1 MLINKNL
8 QRFFLLVMLALSFN
22 INAQQ
27 KLALKDAI
35 SIALENNYDI
45 RLAKSDAEISGNNY
59 SVGNAGFLPNLNVS
73 ASQTK
78 TVSNTKQEYS
88 SGQLVDK
95 TSSASNNT
103 NASATLS
110 WTIFDGLK
118 MFISLSKLKE
128 LKEIGEIKLRSQVET
143 SVADIIKYYYD
154 IVRQK
159 HNYNVSLESV
169 AISEQRLKITEEKF
183 SVGSASK
190 LEVLS
195 AKVDLNTDRSNLL
208 NQEVVLNGFKVSLN
222 TLLGRKTSEE
232 FDVDDHF
239 EMLAGLEYN
248 NLLEDAYKN
257 NVDVLQSE
265 KAKSVSSYDVG
276 IYRAEYMPRFTLSSG
291 YTYSNAVSDAGFFKS
306 NKTYGYNYGLTF
318 SWNLF
323 NGFGTTLLYQN
334 SLINLDKS
342 EIKLQQTKAVVESN
356 LIIAYK
362 NYEKNNEI
370 LSLETENVSV
380 AKENLDLAIEQ
391 IRLGSISPIEFRDVQ
406 KNYITAQSRLST
418 AQFNAKVS
426 ERDLLKQ
433 SGRLVK

>member
-1 MLINKNL
+1 MLTKRNFEIMILFTLCVFAVNL
-8 QRFFLLVMLALSFN
+8 H
-22 INAQQ
+22 AQQ
-27 KLALKDAI
+27 KLSLKEAV

-45 RLAKSDAEISGNNY
+45 RIAKSDAEISGNNY
-59 SVGNAGFLPNLNVS
+59 SVGNAGFLPNLNVT

-95 TSSASNNT
+95 TSSGSNNT
-103 NASATLS
+103 NAGVTLS

-118 MFISLSKLKE
+118 MFISFSKLKE
-128 LKEIGEIKLRSQVET
+128 LKEIGEVKLRSQVET

-159 HNYNVSLESV
+159 HIYNVTLESV

-208 NQEVVLNGFKVSLN
+208 NQEVVLNSLKVSLN
-222 TLLGRKTSEE
+222 TMLGRKTAEQ
-232 FDVDDHF
+232 FDVDDNF
-239 EMLAGLEYN
+239 ELSTGLEYN
-248 NLLEDAYKN
+248 RLLEDAYQN
-257 NVDVLQSE
+257 NVDIIQSE
-265 KAKSVSSYDVG
+265 KSKNVSSYDVG
-276 IYRAEYMPRFTLSSG
+276 IYRADYLPRFTLSSG
-291 YTYSNAVSDAGFFKS
+291 YTYSNAISDAGFFKS
-306 NKTYGYNYGLTF
+306 NKTYGYNYGINL

-334 SLINLDKS
+334 ALINLDKS
-342 EIKLQQTKAVVESN
+342 EIKLQQAKAVVESN

-380 AKENLDLAIEQ
+380 AKENLDLAMEQ

-406 KNYITAQSRLST
+406 KNYITAESRLST
-418 AQFNAKVS
+418 AQFNAKMS

-433 SGRLVK
+433 SGALVK

>member
-1 MLINKNL
+1 MWNRKTLSI
-8 QRFFLLVMLALSFN
+8 FCLVFVFASGS
-22 INAQQ
+22 ISAQQ
-27 KLALKDAI
+27 KLTLKEAI
-35 SIALENNYDI
+35 SVALENNYDI
-45 RLAKSDAEISGNNY
+45 RLAKSDAAISENNY

-95 TSSASNNT
+95 TSSGSNNT
-103 NASATLS
+103 NAAATLS

-118 MFISLSKLKE
+118 MFISFSKLKE
-128 LKEIGEIKLRSQVET
+128 LKEIGEVKLRSQVEL
-143 SVADIIKYYYD
+143 SVAEVIKNYYD

-159 HNYNVSLESV
+159 HNYNVTLESV

-208 NQEVVLNGFKVSLN
+208 NQEVVLNGLKVVLN
-222 TLLGRKTSEE
+222 NLLGRTVSEE
-232 FDVDDHF
+232 FDVEDDVQI
-239 EMLAGLEYN
+239 LTGLDY
-248 NLLEDAYKN
+248 NLLREEAFKN
-257 NVDVLQSE
+257 NVDIVQSE
-265 KAKSVSSYDVG
+265 KSKNVSSYDVG
-276 IYRAEYMPRFTLSSG
+276 IYRAEYMPRFTLNSG
-291 YTYSNAVSDAGFFKS
+291 YTYSNSLSDAGFFKS
-306 NKTYGYNYGLTF
+306 NKTFGYNYGVSLA
-318 SWNLF
+318 WNLF
-323 NGFGTTLLYQN
+323 NGFATTLQYQN
-334 SLINLDKS
+334 ALIVVDKS
-342 EIKLQQTKAVVESN
+342 EIRLSQTKALVESN
-356 LIIAYK
+356 LIIAFK

-370 LSLETENVSV
+370 LALESENVSV

-406 KNYITAQSRLST
+406 KNYITAQSRLSS
-418 AQFNAKVS
+418 AQFNAKMS

-433 SGRLVK
+433 SGSLIK

>member
-1 MLINKNL
+1 MLIKRNFEIL
-8 QRFFLLVMLALSFN
+8 ILLIALAATADLH
-22 INAQQ
+22 AQQ
-27 KLALKDAI
+27 KLSLKEAVR
-35 SIALENNYDI
+35 IALENNYDI
-45 RLAKSDAEISGNNY
+45 QMAKSDAEISGNNY
-59 SVGNAGFLPNLNVS
+59 SIGNAGFLPNLNVS

-95 TSSASNNT
+95 TSSTSNNT
-103 NASATLS
+103 NASAALN

-118 MFISLSKLKE
+118 MFLSFSKLKE
-128 LKEIGEIKLRSQVET
+128 LKEIGEVKLRSQVES
-143 SVADIIKYYYD
+143 SVADVIKFYYD

-159 HNYNVSLESV
+159 NIYNVSLEGV
-169 AISEQRLKITEEKF
+169 AISEQRLKITEDKF

-208 NQEVVLNGFKVSLN
+208 NQEVVLNGLKVSLN
-222 TLLGRKTSEE
+222 TVLGRKSSEE
-232 FDVDDHF
+232 FDVEEYF
-239 EMLAGLEYN
+239 EMLTGLEYN
-248 NLLEDAYKN
+248 KLLEDAYQN

-265 KAKSVSSYDVG
+265 KNKSVSSYDVG
-276 IYRAEYMPRFTLSSG
+276 IYRAEYLPRFTLSSG

-306 NKTYGYNYGLTF
+306 NRTNGYNLGINL

-334 SLINLDKS
+334 ALINLDKNQ
-342 EIKLQQTKAVVESN
+342 IKLQQTKALVESN
-356 LIIAYK
+356 LIIAFK
-362 NYEKNNEI
+362 NYEKNTEI
-370 LSLETENVSV
+370 LSLEAENVSV

-418 AQFNAKVS
+418 AQFNAKIS

-433 SGRLVK
+433 SGALVK

>member
-1 MLINKNL
+1 MWNRKILAV
-8 QRFFLLVMLALSFN
+8 FCLVFIFSSGSVS
-22 INAQQ
+22 AQQ
-27 KLALKDAI
+27 KLTLKEAI

-45 RLAKSDAEISGNNY
+45 RLAKSDVAISENNY
-59 SVGNAGFLPNLNVS
+59 SVGNAGFLPSLNVS

-88 SGQLVDK
+88 NGSLVDK
-95 TSSASNNT
+95 TSSGSNNT
-103 NASATLS
+103 NAAATLN

-128 LKEIGEIKLRSQVET
+128 LKDIGEVKLRSQVET
-143 SVADIIKYYYD
+143 SVAEVIKNYYD

-159 HNYNVSLESV
+159 HNYNVTLESV

-208 NQEVVLNGFKVSLN
+208 NQEVVLNGLKVVLN
-222 TLLGRKTSEE
+222 NLLGRTVSEE
-232 FDVDDHF
+232 FDVEDKV
-239 EMLAGLEYN
+239 EILTGLDY
-248 NLLEDAYKN
+248 NLLREEAFKN
-257 NVDVLQSE
+257 NVDIVQSE
-265 KAKSVSSYDVG
+265 KSKNVSSYDVG
-276 IYRAEYMPRFTLSSG
+276 IYRSEYMPRLTLSSG
-291 YTYSNAVSDAGFFKS
+291 YTYSNLLSDAGFFKS
-306 NKTYGYNYGLTF
+306 NKTFGYNYGVSLV
-318 SWNLF
+318 WNLF
-323 NGFGTTLLYQN
+323 NGFASTLQYQN
-334 SLINLDKS
+334 ALIVVDKS
-342 EIKLQQTKAVVESN
+342 EIRLRQTKALVESN
-356 LIIAYK
+356 LIIAFK

-370 LSLETENVSV
+370 LALEAENVSV

-406 KNYITAQSRLST
+406 RNYITAQSRLST
-418 AQFNAKVS
+418 AQFNAKMS

-433 SGRLVK
+433 SGSLIK

>member
-1 MLINKNL
+1 MLNKRN
-8 QRFFLLVMLALSFN
+8 FAILALVIISFLSTSLV
-22 INAQQ
+22 AQQ
-27 KLALKDAI
+27 RLSLKEAI
-35 SIALENNYDI
+35 SVALENNYDI
-45 RLAKSDAEISGNNY
+45 RIAKSDAAISENNY

-78 TVSNTKQEYS
+78 NVSNTKQEYS

-95 TSSASNNT
+95 SSSASDNT
-103 NASATLS
+103 SASATLS
-110 WTIFDGLK
+110 WTVFDGLK

-128 LKEIGEIKLRSQVET
+128 LKEIGEVKLRSQVET
-143 SVADIIKYYYD
+143 SVADIIKFYYD

-159 HNYNVSLESV
+159 HNYNVTLESV

-208 NQEVVLNGFKVSLN
+208 NQEVVLNGLKVSLN

-239 EMLAGLEYN
+239 EILTGLNYN
-248 NLLEDAYKN
+248 QLLEQAYKN

-265 KAKSVSSYDVG
+265 KSKNVSSYDVG

-291 YTYSNAVSDAGFFKS
+291 YTYSNALSDAGFFKS
-306 NKTYGYNYGLTF
+306 NKTYGYNYGLSL

-323 NGFGTTLLYQN
+323 NGFATTLQYQN
-334 SLINLDKS
+334 ALINLDKS
-342 EIKLQQTKAVVESN
+342 DIKLQQTKAIVESN
-356 LIIAYK
+356 LITAFK

-370 LSLETENVSV
+370 LALETENVSV
-380 AKENLDLAIEQ
+380 AKENLDLAMEQ

-406 KNYITAQSRLST
+406 KNYITAQSRLSS
-418 AQFNAKVS
+418 AQFNAKIS

-433 SGRLVK
+433 SGGLVN

>member
-1 MLINKNL
+1 MWNRK
-8 QRFFLLVMLALSFN
+8 FLAVFCLVFVLAGSS
-22 INAQQ
+22 ISAQQ
-27 KLALKDAI
+27 KLTLKEAI

-45 RLAKSDAEISGNNY
+45 RLAKSDAAISENNY
-59 SVGNAGFLPNLNVS
+59 SVGNAGFLPSLNVS

-95 TSSASNNT
+95 TSSASDNT

-118 MFISLSKLKE
+118 MFVSLSKLKE
-128 LKEIGEIKLRSQVET
+128 LKEIGEVKLRSQVE
-143 SVADIIKYYYD
+143 SSAAEVIKNYYD

-159 HNYNVSLESV
+159 HNYNVTLESV

-208 NQEVVLNGFKVSLN
+208 NQEVVLSGLKVTLN
-222 TLLGRKTSEE
+222 NLLGRTVSEE
-232 FDVDDHF
+232 FDVEDDVQI
-239 EMLAGLEYN
+239 LTGLDY
-248 NLLEDAYKN
+248 NLLREEAFQN
-257 NVDVLQSE
+257 NVDIVQSE
-265 KAKSVSSYDVG
+265 KSKNVSSYDVG
-276 IYRAEYMPRFTLSSG
+276 IYRSEYMPRFTLSSG
-291 YTYSNAVSDAGFFKS
+291 YTYSNSLSDAGFFKS
-306 NKTYGYNYGLTF
+306 NKTFGYNYGISLA
-318 SWNLF
+318 WNLF
-323 NGFGTTLLYQN
+323 NGFATTLQYQN
-334 SLINLDKS
+334 ALIVVDKS
-342 EIKLQQTKAVVESN
+342 EIRLIQTKALVESN
-356 LIIAYK
+356 LIIAFK

-370 LSLETENVSV
+370 LSLESENVSV

-406 KNYITAQSRLST
+406 KNYITAQSRLSS
-418 AQFNAKVS
+418 AQFNAKMS

-433 SGRLVK
+433 SGGLIK

>member
-1 MLINKNL
+1 MWNRK
-8 QRFFLLVMLALSFN
+8 FLAVFCLVFVLAGTS
-22 INAQQ
+22 ISAQQ
-27 KLALKDAI
+27 RLTLKEAI

-45 RLAKSDAEISGNNY
+45 RLAKSDAAISENNY
-59 SVGNAGFLPNLNVS
+59 SVGNAGFLPSLNVS

-95 TSSASNNT
+95 TSSGSNNT
-103 NASATLS
+103 NAAATLS

-128 LKEIGEIKLRSQVET
+128 LKEIGEVKLRSQVEL
-143 SVADIIKYYYD
+143 SVAEVIKNCYD

-159 HNYNVSLESV
+159 HNYNVTLESV

-208 NQEVVLNGFKVSLN
+208 NQEVVLSGLKVVLN
-222 TLLGRKTSEE
+222 NLLGRTVSEE
-232 FDVDDHF
+232 FDVEDDVQI
-239 EMLAGLEYN
+239 LTGLDYN
-248 NLLEDAYKN
+248 QLREEAFKN
-257 NVDVLQSE
+257 NVDIVQSE
-265 KAKSVSSYDVG
+265 KSKNVSSYDVG
-276 IYRAEYMPRFTLSSG
+276 IYRSEYMPRFTLSSG
-291 YTYSNAVSDAGFFKS
+291 YTYSNSLSDAGFFKS
-306 NKTYGYNYGLTF
+306 NKTFGYNYGVSLA
-318 SWNLF
+318 WNLF
-323 NGFGTTLLYQN
+323 NGFATTLQYQN
-334 SLINLDKS
+334 ALIVVDKS
-342 EIKLQQTKAVVESN
+342 AIRLSQTQALVESN
-356 LIIAYK
+356 LIIAFK

-370 LSLETENVSV
+370 LALETENVSV

-406 KNYITAQSRLST
+406 KNYITAQSRLSS
-418 AQFNAKVS
+418 AQFNAKMS

-433 SGRLVK
+433 SGGLIK

>member
-1 MLINKNL
+1 MLTKRNFEIMILFTLCVFAVNL
-8 QRFFLLVMLALSFN
+8 Y
-22 INAQQ
+22 AQQ
-27 KLALKDAI
+27 KLSLKEAV

-45 RLAKSDAEISGNNY
+45 RIAKSDAEISGNNY
-59 SVGNAGFLPNLNVS
+59 SVGNAGFLPNLNVT

-95 TSSASNNT
+95 TSSGSNNT
-103 NASATLS
+103 NAGVTLS

-118 MFISLSKLKE
+118 MFISFSKLKE
-128 LKEIGEIKLRSQVET
+128 LKEIGEVKLRSQVET

-159 HNYNVSLESV
+159 HIYNVTLESV

-208 NQEVVLNGFKVSLN
+208 NQEVVLNSLKVSLN
-222 TLLGRKTSEE
+222 TMLGRKTAEQ
-232 FDVDDHF
+232 FDVDDNF
-239 EMLAGLEYN
+239 ELSTGLEYN
-248 NLLEDAYKN
+248 RLLEDAYQN
-257 NVDVLQSE
+257 NVDIIQSE
-265 KAKSVSSYDVG
+265 KSKNVSSYDVG
-276 IYRAEYMPRFTLSSG
+276 IYRADYLPRFTLSSG
-291 YTYSNAVSDAGFFKS
+291 YTYSNAISDAGFFKS
-306 NKTYGYNYGLTF
+306 NKTYGYNYGINL

-334 SLINLDKS
+334 ALINLDKS
-342 EIKLQQTKAVVESN
+342 EIKLQQAKAVVESN

-380 AKENLDLAIEQ
+380 AKENLDLAMEQ

-406 KNYITAQSRLST
+406 KNYITAESRLST
-418 AQFNAKVS
+418 AQFNAKMS

-433 SGRLVK
+433 SGALVK

>member
-1 MLINKNL
+1 MLIKRTIKL
-8 QRFFLLVMLALSFN
+8 IILFFLVISGSIVN
-22 INAQQ
+22 SQP
-27 KLALKDAI
+27 KLTIKEAV
-35 SIALENNYDI
+35 SIALKNNYDI
-45 RLAKSDAEISGNNY
+45 LIAKNDAEISENNY
-59 SVGNAGFLPNLNVS
+59 SLGNAGFLPNLNVA

-88 SGQLVDK
+88 TGQTVDK

-128 LKEIGEIKLRSQVET
+128 LKEIGEIKLRSQVES
-143 SVADIIKYYYD
+143 SVADIIKYYFD

-159 HNYNVSLESV
+159 HNYKVSLESV
-169 AISEQRLKITEEKF
+169 AVSGQRLKITEEKF

-208 NQEVVLNGFKVSLN
+208 NQEVALNGLKVSLN
-222 TLLGRKTSEE
+222 NLLGRKTSEE
-232 FDVDDHF
+232 FDVEDSF
-239 EMLAGLEYN
+239 EMMFGLEYN
-248 NLLEDAYKN
+248 KLLEEAYQY

-265 KAKSVSSYDVG
+265 KNKNVSSFDVG

-291 YTYSNAVSDAGFFKS
+291 YTYSNSLSDAGFFKS
-306 NKTYGYNYGLTF
+306 NKTNGYNYGINL

-323 NGFGTTLLYQN
+323 NGFGTSLLYQN
-334 SLINLDKS
+334 AMINLDKS
-342 EIKLQQTKAVVESN
+342 EIKLKQTKSVVESN

-370 LSLETENVSV
+370 LSLESENVSV
-380 AKENLDLAIEQ
+380 AKENLDLAMEQ

-406 KNYITAQSRLST
+406 KNYITAQSRLSS
-418 AQFNAKVS
+418 AQFNAKMS

-433 SGRLVK
+433 SGSLVK

>member
-1 MLINKNL
+1 MLTKRNFEIMILFTLCVFAVNL
-8 QRFFLLVMLALSFN
+8 H
-22 INAQQ
+22 AQQ
-27 KLALKDAI
+27 KLSLKEAV
-35 SIALENNYDI
+35 SIALEYNYDI
-45 RLAKSDAEISGNNY
+45 RIAKSDAEISGNNY
-59 SVGNAGFLPNLNVS
+59 SVGNAGFLPNLNVT

-95 TSSASNNT
+95 TSSGSNNT
-103 NASATLS
+103 NAGVTLS

-118 MFISLSKLKE
+118 MFISFSKLKE
-128 LKEIGEIKLRSQVET
+128 LKEIGEVKLRSQVET

-159 HNYNVSLESV
+159 HIYNVTLESV

-208 NQEVVLNGFKVSLN
+208 NQEVVLNSLKVSLN
-222 TLLGRKTSEE
+222 TMLGRKTAEQ
-232 FDVDDHF
+232 FDVDDNF
-239 EMLAGLEYN
+239 ELSTGLEYN
-248 NLLEDAYKN
+248 RLLEDAYQN
-257 NVDVLQSE
+257 NVDIIQSE
-265 KAKSVSSYDVG
+265 KSKNVSSYDVG
-276 IYRAEYMPRFTLSSG
+276 IYRADYLPRFTLSSG
-291 YTYSNAVSDAGFFKS
+291 YTYSNAISDAGFFKS
-306 NKTYGYNYGLTF
+306 NKTYGYNYGINL

-334 SLINLDKS
+334 ALINLDKS
-342 EIKLQQTKAVVESN
+342 EIKLQQAKAVVESN

-380 AKENLDLAIEQ
+380 AKENLDLAMEQ

-406 KNYITAQSRLST
+406 KNYITAESRLST
-418 AQFNAKVS
+418 AQFNAKMS

-433 SGRLVK
+433 SGALVK

>member
-8 QRFFLLVMLALSFN
+8 QRFFLLIILTAGFN
-22 INAQQ
+22 IYAQQ

-35 SIALENNYDI
+35 RIALENNFDI
-45 RLAKSDAEISGNNY
+45 QLAKSDAEISGNNF
-59 SVGNAGFLPNLNVS
+59 SIGNAGFLPNLNVS

-88 SGQLVDK
+88 SGQVVDK

-169 AISEQRLKITEEKF
+169 AISWQRLKITEDKF

-208 NQEVVLNGFKVSLN
+208 NQEVVLNGLKVSLN

-232 FDVDDHF
+232 FDVDDSF

-248 NLLEDAYKN
+248 NLIEVAYKN

-265 KAKSVSSYDVG
+265 KAINVSTYDVG
-276 IYRAEYMPRFTLSSG
+276 IYRAEYMPRFSLSSS

-306 NKTYGYNYGLTF
+306 NKTFGYNYGLNF

-334 SLINLDKS
+334 ALINLDKS
-342 EIKLQQTKAVVESN
+342 EIKLRQTKAVVESN

-418 AQFNAKVS
+418 AQFNAKIS

-433 SGRLVK
+433 SGSLIK

>member
-1 MLINKNL
+1 MWNRK
-8 QRFFLLVMLALSFN
+8 FLAVFCLVFVLAGTNNS
-22 INAQQ
+22 AQQ
-27 KLALKDAI
+27 KLTLKEAI

-45 RLAKSDAEISGNNY
+45 RLAKSDAAISENNY
-59 SVGNAGFLPNLNVS
+59 SVGNAGFLPSLNVS

-95 TSSASNNT
+95 TSSASDNT

-118 MFISLSKLKE
+118 MFISFSKLKE
-128 LKEIGEIKLRSQVET
+128 LKEIGEVKLRSQVE
-143 SVADIIKYYYD
+143 SSAAEVIKNYYD

-159 HNYNVSLESV
+159 HNYNVTLESV

-208 NQEVVLNGFKVSLN
+208 NQEVVLSGLKVTLN
-222 TLLGRKTSEE
+222 NLLGRAVSEE
-232 FDVDDHF
+232 FDVEDDVQI
-239 EMLAGLEYN
+239 LTGLDY
-248 NLLEDAYKN
+248 NLLREEAFKN
-257 NVDVLQSE
+257 NVDIVQSE
-265 KAKSVSSYDVG
+265 KSKNVSSYDVG
-276 IYRAEYMPRFTLSSG
+276 IYRSEYMPRFTLSSG
-291 YTYSNAVSDAGFFKS
+291 YTYSNSLSDAGFFKS
-306 NKTYGYNYGLTF
+306 NKTFGYNYGISLA
-318 SWNLF
+318 WNLF
-323 NGFGTTLLYQN
+323 NGFATTLQYQN
-334 SLINLDKS
+334 ALIVVDKS
-342 EIKLQQTKAVVESN
+342 EIRLSQTKALVESN
-356 LIIAYK
+356 LIIAFK

-370 LSLETENVSV
+370 LALESENVSV

-406 KNYITAQSRLST
+406 KNYITAQSRLSS
-418 AQFNAKVS
+418 AQFNAKMS

-433 SGRLVK
+433 SGSLIK

>member
-1 MLINKNL
+1 MWNRKT
-8 QRFFLLVMLALSFN
+8 LAVFCLAFIFAIGTIS
-22 INAQQ
+22 AQQ
-27 KLALKDAI
+27 KLTLKEAI

-45 RLAKSDAEISGNNY
+45 RLAKSDAAISENNY
-59 SVGNAGFLPNLNVS
+59 SVGNAGFLPSLNVS

-95 TSSASNNT
+95 TSSASDNT

-128 LKEIGEIKLRSQVET
+128 LKEIGEVRLRSQVES
-143 SVADIIKYYYD
+143 SVAEVIKNYYD

-159 HNYNVSLESV
+159 HNYNVTLESV

-208 NQEVVLNGFKVSLN
+208 NQEVVLSGLKVTLN
-222 TLLGRKTSEE
+222 NLLGRTVSEE
-232 FDVDDHF
+232 FDVEDDVQI
-239 EMLAGLEYN
+239 LTGLDY
-248 NLLEDAYKN
+248 NLLREEAFKN
-257 NVDVLQSE
+257 NVDIVQSE
-265 KAKSVSSYDVG
+265 KSKNVSSYDVG
-276 IYRAEYMPRFTLSSG
+276 IYRSEYMPRFTLSSG
-291 YTYSNAVSDAGFFKS
+291 YTYSNSLSDAGFFKS
-306 NKTYGYNYGLTF
+306 NKTFGYNYGVSLA
-318 SWNLF
+318 WNLF
-323 NGFGTTLLYQN
+323 NGFATTLQYQN
-334 SLINLDKS
+334 ALIIVDKS
-342 EIKLQQTKAVVESN
+342 DLRIRQTKALVESN
-356 LIIAYK
+356 LIIAFK

-370 LSLETENVSV
+370 LALETENVSV

-406 KNYITAQSRLST
+406 KNYITAQSRLSS
-418 AQFNAKVS
+418 AQFNAKMS

-433 SGRLVK
+433 SGGLIK